1 MSIFFVPWRWW
12 WTTVLAVM
20 IVMAVGRGSGAVRV
34 SSSSA
39 NTGCVNV
46 STTDAE
52 FYAVFASQFRMSDG
66 SAMDPS
72 SVGDAAKARLFA
84 TRFMRNVGA
93 TVYPDRDLP
102 AAFTIEMCG
111 ADLLRNALLAVVG
124 NYVSN
129 PGDVELSPVSST
141 QAVPVVVVDT
151 YTGGLMTHVAYS
163 GVRGYFVEALLVVS
177 IVVIARL
184 TFVRNTPYFTFVP
197 ASVAVAAPAGETVK

>member
-1 MSIFFVPWRWW
+1 MSIFFVPWRW

-20 IVMAVGRGSGAVRV
+20 IVMAVVGRGSGAVRI

-39 NTGCVNV
+39 NNNGCVNV

-102 AAFTIEMCG
+102 TAFTIEMCG

-177 IVVIARL
+177 IIVIARL

-197 ASVAVAAPAGETVK
+197 AASVAGEAAK